1 MVIVHGLLSEKHTR
15 KQYNVIDVQI
25 VSFDRMDIGCVS
37 GCSQVSVGVS
47 VLVNLLVTDSCRKCL
62 VFPLLT
68 TPTHTPT
75 GESWGH
81 VCTIRLVLYWSG
93 GERWAWLLKSPNRK
107 EQTVSYQITVS
118 YCHRH
123 LQRYLEKLD
132 SSNCNLS
139 QECPISK
146 RKVAFSSSK

>member
-1 MVIVHGLLSEKHTR
+1 MG
-15 KQYNVIDVQI
+15 
-25 VSFDRMDIGCVS
+25 
-37 GCSQVSVGVS
+37 VG
-47 VLVNLLVTDSCRKCL
+47 VLVNLLVTDSCSKRL

-81 VCTIRLVLYWSG
+81 VCTIRLVLYFSG

-118 YCHRH
+118 CSPAVTQVR
-123 LQRYLEKLD
+123 
-132 SSNCNLS
+132 S
-139 QECPISK
+139 
-146 RKVAFSSSK
+146 VAFLKERLHLVA